1 MSARGSAH
9 AYMPPPVHCQYAC
22 GCAYVNVCLCVHA
35 CVRVERALESDVAAS
50 YPHNTA
56 RSQRYLELNAWSLIA
71 NDNTLKQVADATRH
85 RMETRAEMVISLA
98 PASTAA
104 SICLPDA

>member
-1 MSARGSAH
+1 MR
-9 AYMPPPVHCQYAC
+9 V
-22 GCAYVNVCLCVHA
+22 
-35 CVRVERALESDVAAS
+35 CVRECVSVRARVCTCGESAESDVAAS

-85 RMETRAEMVISLA
+85 RMETRAEMVISLV